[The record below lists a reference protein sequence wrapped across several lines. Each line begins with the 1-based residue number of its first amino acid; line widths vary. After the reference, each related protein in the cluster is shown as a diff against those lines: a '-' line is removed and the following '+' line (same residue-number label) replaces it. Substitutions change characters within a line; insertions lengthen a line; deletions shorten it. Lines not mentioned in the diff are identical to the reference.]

1 MSAMDHSLEI
11 NTNDQGLVE
20 DAIECD
26 YKCRYKQLKHA
37 LCRDLAFLFL
47 GILSACIVSYV
58 ETNAWDESSRWNPG
72 RIINDSQTHSDWS
85 TSHIDVDAPITD
97 NNRGIESNYANDDIF
112 GSFQIPEKP
121 LQCIRSAAAIPRNAS
136 ATAPTKIRIIDAGF
150 VLTNPLHQYL
160 ARNRH
165 INDMLAMINSLCL
178 IVPFLYVVYVTV
190 WNGDFT
196 LSFRLIWVHLF
207 RSLCGWFT

>member
-1 MSAMDHSLEI
+1 MDHSLEI
-11 NTNDQGLVE
+11 NTNDQGMVE
-20 DAIECD
+20 NAIGCD
-26 YKCRYKQLKHA
+26 CKCRYKQLKHA
-37 LCRDLAFLFL
+37 LRRDLAFLFL

-72 RIINDSQTHSDWS
+72 SILNDSLTHSDCG
-85 TSHIDVDAPITD
+85 TSQIHIDVPITD
-97 NNRGIESNYANDDIF
+97 NYRGIESNYANDDHF
-112 GSFQIPEKP
+112 GSFQISEKP
-121 LQCIRSAAAIPRNAS
+121 LQCIRSAAVMSRNTS
-136 ATAPTKIRIIDAGF
+136 ATARNKIRIIDAGF
-150 VLTNPLHQYL
+150 VLTTPVHQYL